1 MTVDVRD
8 RRLPPTRR
16 RAARGMTMLELMV
29 GMVIL
34 GVLLAVTVPRMVT
47 GRQLGPLRAAA
58 RDITALMRYARSTAV
73 FGEIEVELRFR
84 PETGQYTLDYDP
96 LQLEVERRA
105 SRRSQ
110 SRSARPS
117 RRFEEMVQRRA
128 QQWLA
133 VRTLPQGRG
142 ETPLV
147 RFAAVETELEVESR
161 LERRDML
168 PVVVFYPDGTA
179 SAGRIILETPAGQ
192 RMSINVLTA
201 TGMPSLTPG
210 DIREDD
216 AGDEGVVS

>member
-1 MTVDVRD
+1 VIVIACD
-8 RRLPPTRR
+8 RHLARPRHR
-16 RAARGMTMLELMV
+16 MGARGMTMLELMV

-34 GVLLAVTVPRMVT
+34 GVMLAVTVPRMVT

-73 FGEIEVELRFR
+73 FGEIEVELRFK

-96 LQLEVERRA
+96 LELEVQRRT

-110 SRSARPS
+110 SRSSRPN

-133 VRTLPQGRG
+133 VRTLPQGRS

-161 LERRDML
+161 VDRHSML

-179 SAGRIILETPAGQ
+179 SAGRIILKTQGGHGI
-192 RMSINVLTA
+192 SIQVLTA
-201 TGMPSLTPG
+201 TGMPTLTPG

-216 AGDEGVVS
+216 QGVAS